1 MEVTELTAETFWKGE
16 TEIRGTVMDGED
28 EYRVRILRKGS
39 QNFDYSCNRKKSW
52 ILRSLLHTGTGRDPD
67 VPACP
72 CPARG
77 VDPQGEQRV
86 KTSGLHFTEGPLY
99 GPGIHKP

>member
-39 QNFDYSCNRKKSW
+39 QNLTTLVRISVRRAEISVSAAYPAHRD
-52 ILRSLLHTGTGRDPD
+52 LTGS
-67 VPACP
+67 P
-72 CPARG
+72 CVRTLM
-77 VDPQGEQRV
+77 R
-86 KTSGLHFTEGPLY
+86 
-99 GPGIHKP
+99 